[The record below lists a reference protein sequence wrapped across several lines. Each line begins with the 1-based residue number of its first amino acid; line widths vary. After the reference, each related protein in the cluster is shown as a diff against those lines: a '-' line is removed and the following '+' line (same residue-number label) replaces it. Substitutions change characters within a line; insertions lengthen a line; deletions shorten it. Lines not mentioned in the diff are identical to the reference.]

1 MSEYD
6 SGPMDIQD
14 LVAGATTRFWDSGE
28 FRDYGNYTQRRICAH
43 PDCERIITNRARY
56 CSHCMKLATVR
67 RAMVQMAEFRA
78 MLGIEEDASD
88 D

>member
-1 MSEYD
+1 MSEYAG
-6 SGPMDIQD
+6 GPMDIQD
-14 LVAGATTRFWDSGE
+14 LVAGATTRFGDNGE

-43 PDCERIITNRARY
+43 PDCDRIITNRARY

-67 RAMVQMAEFRA
+67 RAMVQMDQVRV
-78 MLGIEEDASD
+78 MLGIEEGED